1 MPSSNSESD
10 LLRRLSKA
18 RTSAAVDDLIGSL
31 PVVSEDDYQWINN
44 TERHGTWQQG
54 KLHWIPVGL
63 NRGNG
68 ANIKLAGEPFNPIAE
83 RVINGMEALIELHR
97 LLELQE
103 NPGIPEPIS
112 PRAAIER
119 YFSLPK
125 LDDIERMPEPT
136 RSQLRS
142 RVSEVQKKLKLFLD
156 YDQASSEFAV
166 TIRDVGM
173 GQTPARMKSTL
184 LSLTQSDKPDK
195 KYLIGL
201 FGQGGS
207 SAYHAS
213 NYSVIISRRA
223 PQLRQ
228 AEADERIGWTVVR
241 QMYQEGRRDTYW
253 AYLANTEDGSVPS
266 LSAGAAEAANFEQG
280 SHFCHIGYGFGGAKS
295 AVSRQF
301 YQAMN
306 HLLFNPILPYE
317 LYAMKDKPDAMR
329 GTAQRLALRVR
340 EDDKQEKQNSLSKS
354 FPQLNVTLA

>member
-1 MPSSNSESD
+1 M
-10 LLRRLSKA
+10 LLRLMNA
-18 RTSAAVDDLIGSL
+18 RTSAAVDDVIAAL
-31 PVVSEDDYQWINN
+31 PVVSPDQYQWVTN
-44 TERHGTWQQG
+44 TERQGTWQEG
-54 KLHWIPVGL
+54 KLHWVPVGL

-83 RVINGMEALIELHR
+83 RVVNGMEALIELHR
-97 LLELQE
+97 LLELLE
-103 NPGIPEPIS
+103 DPNAPEPIS
-112 PRAAIER
+112 PRAAVER
-119 YFSLPK
+119 YFGLPK
-125 LDDIERMPEPT
+125 LDEIERMPEPS

-142 RVSEVQKKLKLFLD
+142 LVSEVQKKLKLMLD
-156 YDQASSEFAV
+156 YDPGSSEFAV
-166 TIRDVGM
+166 TIRDLGM
-173 GQTPARMKSTL
+173 GQTPERMKSTL

-213 NYSVIISRRA
+213 DYSVIISRRA

-228 AEADERIGWTVVR
+228 AAEDERIGWTIVR
-241 QMYQEGRRDTYW
+241 QMFQEGRRDTYW
-253 AYLANTEDGSVPS
+253 AYLASSKDGSVPS
-266 LSAGAAEAANFEQG
+266 FGAAAADVASFHQG
-280 SHFCHIGYGFGGAKS
+280 SHLCHIGYGFGGAKS
-295 AVSRQF
+295 AVSRQI

-317 LYAMKDKPDAMR
+317 LYAMKEKPDAMR

-340 EDDKQEKQNSLSKS
+340 DENKQKKSSLSKS